1 MIISV
6 HGFSLAN
13 NYYYM
18 MQIIMSNA
26 LKFVVTISLNI
37 AAITCVMSNNELTNN
52 DTNSREQMCIV
63 PDSSIEVNEKQ
74 GRCFCACALEFN
86 NEVNKILLKCMYILY
101 YIYLLLCNHA

>member
-1 MIISV
+1 
-6 HGFSLAN
+6 
-13 NYYYM
+13 
-18 MQIIMSNA
+18 MSNA

-86 NEVNKILLKCMYILY
+86 DEVNKILLKCMYILY
-101 YIYLLLCNHA
+101 IYYYTIMHKINLVQMKYQLEILYLQSACTI